1 MKKTCTFFCC
11 NYIPTKGPN
20 QRQLIFKAVN
30 IPNDVF
36 FALQLTD
43 MNTSILKHRS
53 LSLRAWPIRAHHI
66 ARPVDVFN
74 KRLLK
79 RQRPDNPC
87 HIFPPR
93 RHPQMVAKSPPNWA
107 KRPNRSWKWDIYHL
121 WWTGSSTH
129 LNLLPFLGGQESI
142 DLTYFVYGLFVLEE
156 TVW

>member
-11 NYIPTKGPN
+11 NYIPTKGLN
-20 QRQLIFKAVN
+20 QRQLIFKGVN

-79 RQRPDNPC
+79 RQRPDNPSTSSLRAATRKWWQNRPQIGQKGLTGAGNGTFITC
-87 HIFPPR
+87 DGQGL
-93 RHPQMVAKSPPNWA
+93 RHTLICNLFWEDKS
-107 KRPNRSWKWDIYHL
+107 
-121 WWTGSSTH
+121 
-129 LNLLPFLGGQESI
+129 Q
-142 DLTYFVYGLFVLEE
+142 
-156 TVW
+156 